1 LQGWPSWDESS
12 GTHGDAQVD
21 PIPVEHPYVGRLAKR
36 STIWKQAKA
45 AAKERM
51 GGIADLDLD

>member
-1 LQGWPSWDESS
+1 
-12 GTHGDAQVD
+12 VD